1 MRMVFGVLAS
11 TLLVVGCAGA
21 SGGGTSAASAPAPST
36 VASPSQAAA
45 SASAA
50 AETPA
55 ATATPKGGFGG
66 KVQFKLDGG
75 PATTTIDALAEGAK
89 VSGTAVTAYFEGTH
103 TVRLG
108 CANQNGDIWT
118 LGGTTEKTTIHNE
131 TPGTW
136 SALMVKAGSPQQ
148 IAIWFS
154 QDASAAKDCDA
165 WLASFNPLEFGTE
178 TWTPVESGSLVFPA
192 DLAP

>member
-1 MRMVFGVLAS
+1 M
-11 TLLVVGCAGA
+11 
-21 SGGGTSAASAPAPST
+21 
-36 VASPSQAAA
+36 
-45 SASAA
+45 
-50 AETPA
+50 
-55 ATATPKGGFGG
+55 
-66 KVQFKLDGG
+66 QFKLDGG
-75 PATTTIDALAEGAK
+75 TATTTVDAVADGAE

-108 CANQNGDIWT
+108 CATQKGDIWT
-118 LGGTTEKTTIHNE
+118 LGGTTEKSTIHNE
-131 TPGTW
+131 APGTW

>member
-1 MRMVFGVLAS
+1 MRSILGVLVS
-11 TLLVVGCAGA
+11 TLLVAGCAGV
-21 SGGGTSAASAPAPST
+21 SGAGTSAASAPAPST
-36 VASPSQAAA
+36 AASTSQAPA
-45 SASAA
+45 SASAS

-55 ATATPKGGFGG
+55 PAATGKGAFGG

-75 PATTTIDALAEGAK
+75 TATTTVDAVADGAE

-103 TVRLG
+103 TVRLE
-108 CANQNGDIWT
+108 CADQKGDIWT
-118 LGGTTEKTTIHNE
+118 LGGTTEKSTIHNE
-131 TPGTW
+131 APGTW
-136 SALMVKAGSPQQ
+136 SAVMVKAGSPQQ

-165 WLASFNPLEFGTE
+165 WLASFNPLEFDSG